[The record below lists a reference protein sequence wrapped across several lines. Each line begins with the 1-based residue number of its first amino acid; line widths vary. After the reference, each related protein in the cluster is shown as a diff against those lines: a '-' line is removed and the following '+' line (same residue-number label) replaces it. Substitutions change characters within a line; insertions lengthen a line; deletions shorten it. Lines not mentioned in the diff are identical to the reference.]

1 MLLYIN
7 IRSLRKIKQMNRY
20 IAFLRGI
27 NISGKNKIVMSEL
40 KEKFEQINFT
50 DVSTYL
56 NSGNVIFSSEN
67 DDIAELKHSIEE
79 MIYKEFGLSIPV
91 YIIDREH
98 IEDVLANAPQWWG
111 TEDKDKY
118 DNLIFILS
126 SDTAEGICDL
136 VGQPSEGLETIEVYD
151 DIIFWTFDKKAYQK
165 CNWWKRTAGA
175 GIAEKLTIR
184 TANTVK
190 KMCMWS

>member
-1 MLLYIN
+1 
-7 IRSLRKIKQMNRY
+7 MNRY

-79 MIYKEFGLSIPV
+79 KNLDCQFLCILLIGNTSKMFLQTLPNGGGQKTKISMII
-91 YIIDREH
+91 
-98 IEDVLANAPQWWG
+98 
-111 TEDKDKY
+111 
-118 DNLIFILS
+118 
-126 SDTAEGICDL
+126 
-136 VGQPSEGLETIEVYD
+136 
-151 DIIFWTFDKKAYQK
+151 
-165 CNWWKRTAGA
+165 
-175 GIAEKLTIR
+175 
-184 TANTVK
+184 
-190 KMCMWS
+190 